1 MPAVKLAWL
10 EIRLADVLKQGDEIL
25 KKMQEVTM

>member
-1 MPAVKLAWL
+1 MCAVKLARL
-10 EIRLADVLKQGDEIL
+10 EIQVADVLKQGDDIL

>member
-1 MPAVKLAWL
+1 MHAVKLAWL
-10 EIRLADVLKQGDEIL
+10 EIQVADVLKQGDEIL